1 MNRQDVIQEI
11 SRQMEN
17 TNYNN
22 RYIGEVYREL
32 YDYINKISDR
42 VSGGLSL
49 FSLTACGHN
58 VNMNYIT

>member
-22 RYIGEVYREL
+22 RYIGEVYRGV
-32 YDYINKISDR
+32 YDYIKKISDR
-42 VSGGLSL
+42 VSGGFSL

-58 VNMNYIT
+58 VNMKYIT

>member
-32 YDYINKISDR
+32 YDYIKKISDR
-42 VSGGLSL
+42 VSGG
-49 FSLTACGHN
+49 FSLWPQC
-58 VNMNYIT
+58 